1 MKRYVFTRDILSLG
15 RKFSDSGHK
24 LYIVGGA
31 VRDFLL
37 GRENHD
43 YDFTTDAT
51 PEEVTALFP
60 SSTIPTGI
68 KHGTVTVLY
77 RKEAYEI
84 TTFRTEGAYSDGRH
98 PDSVSFVRDLAEDLS
113 RRDFTVNAFAA
124 STEDGTIIDLHG
136 GLDDLKKKTIRAIG
150 EPKDRFDE
158 DALRMLRA
166 VRFAAKLGFEIEE
179 KTFEAVKKDAERITL
194 ISKERIREEFFRL
207 IDSPE
212 PARGLELLRTSGLL
226 KYILPELEA
235 AYGFEQLGLHSD
247 DVYHH
252 TLKALEEAKR
262 LGYPLSVKL
271 AVLFHDLGK
280 VEARRGDGE
289 SGYTFYGH
297 ENISEKIAERTL
309 KTLKCSTE
317 EIRKTCSL
325 VRNHMFAYTP
335 EWSDSAVRRFIIRV
349 RLNDIPELFDVR
361 RSDALSMDPKAD
373 FTLLNSFEQRIET
386 EVEKQS
392 AMTLRDLAVNGNDL
406 KNEKIAEGK
415 KLGQVLNYLLDEVI
429 EDPSLN
435 ERDKLINL
443 ARIHASKLA

>member
-1 MKRYVFTRDILSLG
+1 MKRYVFTKDIISLG
-15 RKFSDSGHK
+15 KRFSEAGHK

-31 VRDFLL
+31 VRDYLL

-51 PEEVTALFP
+51 PEEVMAMFP

-84 TTFRTEGAYSDGRH
+84 TTFRTEGSYSDGRH
-98 PDSVSFVRDLAEDLS
+98 PDSVSFVRDLEEDLS

-124 STEDGTIIDLHG
+124 STENGTIIDLHG
-136 GLDDLKKKTIRAIG
+136 GLDDLKNGTIRAIG
-150 EPKDRFDE
+150 NPKDRFDE

-166 VRFAAKLGFEIEE
+166 VRFASKLGFEIEE
-179 KTFEAVKKDAERITL
+179 NTFEAIKRDAERITL

-226 KYILPELEA
+226 SYILPELEDTF
-235 AYGFEQLGLHSD
+235 GFEQLGMHTD

-252 TLKALEEAKR
+252 TLKALEVAEH
-262 LGYPLSVKL
+262 LGYSLAVKL

-280 VEARRGDGE
+280 TEARRGDME
-289 SGYTFYGH
+289 DGYTFYGH
-297 ENISEKIAERTL
+297 ENISEKIAEKTL

-317 EIRKTCSL
+317 EIRKTCCL
-325 VRNHMFAYTP
+325 VKNHMFAYTP

-349 RLNDIPELFDVR
+349 GLKDIPELFDVR

-373 FTLLNSFEQRIET
+373 FTLLNSFEERIRNEA
-386 EVEKQS
+386 EKQS

-406 KNEKIAEGK
+406 KNEKIAEGR

-435 ERDKLINL
+435 EREKLINL
-443 ARIHASKLA
+443 ARIQASRLE